1 MCKSTIHTFSFLCI
15 LTLVGCSTSADPKLA
30 IQQIMNKQAEAWN
43 NKSLEGFMEPY
54 WHNDSLRFM
63 GKSGVTRGWQATLK
77 RYQKNYM
84 PEKMG
89 SLDFK
94 DLHFDIISSDAAW
107 VDGQWSLMYPD
118 TIISGRFSLL
128 WKQIN
133 GQWQIV
139 ADHSS

>member
-1 MCKSTIHTFSFLCI
+1 
-15 LTLVGCSTSADPKLA
+15 
-30 IQQIMNKQAEAWN
+30 
-43 NKSLEGFMEPY
+43 MEPY
-54 WHNDSLRFM
+54 WHSDSLRFM
-63 GKSGVTRGWQATLK
+63 GKSGVTNGWQATLK
-77 RYQKNYM
+77 RYQKNYT

-89 SLDFK
+89 SLTFNE
-94 DLHFDIISSDAAW
+94 LHFDIISNDAAW
-107 VDGQWSLMYPD
+107 VDGQWSLMYTD